1 MRKGNGPAGAGDTPG
16 PGPQPQLAE
25 VATVD
30 TRSISPAGDGFYA
43 AAKHRSDHDDT
54 VETHYAALERPHE
67 CPLCFSWL
75 RDHHSR
81 RGRPRAPRGRALPA
95 VFGQAIGL
103 YDRAGILEGTPAL
116 TLS

>member
-1 MRKGNGPAGAGDTPG
+1 MAPQVLEHPG
-16 PGPQPQLAE
+16 TWPTATTHGG
-25 VATVD
+25 VTVD
-30 TRSISPAGDGFYA
+30 EKSISPAGDGFYA
-43 AAKHRSDHDDT
+43 AAKHRPDQDDDT

-81 RGRPRAPRGRALPA
+81 RGRPRARRGCALPA